1 MGPVFSY
8 TNYRK
13 LMKDFYEGKKQEN
26 TGFSYQV
33 FSRMAGFKTKSY
45 LIEVVSG
52 KKQLSSNSV
61 FLVAKGPE
69 KKGNRL
75 FRSARPV
82 QRI

>member
-33 FSRMAGFKTKSY
+33 FSRMAGFKTPR
-45 LIEVVSG
+45 EVEFAEIPRTATG
-52 KKQLSSNSV
+52 KIQKNVLKKRE
-61 FLVAKGPE
+61 LELAK
-69 KKGNRL
+69 
-75 FRSARPV
+75 AR
-82 QRI
+82 